1 MIVFLNG
8 KFVPEEQALV
18 SVFDRSF
25 LYGDGLFETIL
36 VANGV
41 PFRRRQHLDRLWQGA
56 AFLGINLPYQQDEL
70 ARFATALIAEN
81 RLPNGLLRL
90 TLSRGIGPRGYSPRR
105 ANSPTLVMTLSP
117 LAGSELDII
126 QNWRLRTSSFRLPA
140 NQPLAQFK
148 SCNKLPQILARAEAE
163 RDEAEEALLCNTD
176 GFVVEGASS
185 NLFWIKQDTI
195 CTPPLASGILS
206 GVTRMVILELCQ
218 DLNLQAQ
225 EGNIAASDLFD
236 TDGVFLSLSSFGVVQ
251 AASLDGRL
259 LRQSPLTQRLHSA
272 YLDLVRRETEPRMD
286 TNQKSCCGAP
296 QPG

>member
-41 PFRRRQHLDRLWQGA
+41 AFRWRQHLDRLWQGA
-56 AFLGINLPYQQDEL
+56 AFLGINPPYQQDEL
-70 ARFATALIAEN
+70 ARFATALISEN
-81 RLPNGLLRL
+81 RLPKGLLRL

-105 ANSPTLVMTLSP
+105 ADSPTLVMTLSA
-117 LAGSELDII
+117 LAGSELDVI

-140 NQPLAQFK
+140 DQALARFK
-148 SCNKLPQILARAEAE
+148 SCNKLPQILARGEAE
-163 RDEAEEALLCNTD
+163 RDESDEALLCNTD

-185 NLFWIKQDTI
+185 NLFWIKQDAI

-206 GVTRMVILELCQ
+206 GVTRLIILELCR
-218 DLNLQAQ
+218 DLNLQAH
-225 EGNIAASDLFD
+225 ERNTAASELFD

-251 AASLDGRL
+251 AASLDGRPI
-259 LRQSPLTQRLHSA
+259 RQSNLTRRLHCA
-272 YLDLVRRETEPRMD
+272 YLDLVRRETGPRMD
-286 TNQKSCCGAP
+286 TNRHE
-296 QPG
+296 